1 MTEGNGKKRAGSIP
15 ALEEVGEILEAVDLA
30 RALGRPVV
38 EKHYTVQDVASL
50 LSIHPDNVYK
60 MIKDGEMRAVK
71 FGPRRTRIPESSL
84 RAWME
89 ERTADY
95 DTA

>member
-1 MTEGNGKKRAGSIP
+1 MTEGNSTKSAGVLSP
-15 ALEEVGEILEAVDLA
+15 EAVGEILEAVDLA
-30 RALGRPVV
+30 RALSRPVV

-50 LSIHPDNVYK
+50 LAIHPDNVYK
-60 MIKDGEMRAVK
+60 MIKTGELHAVK
-71 FGPRRTRIPESSL
+71 FGARRTRIPESSL

-89 ERTADY
+89 ERMADC